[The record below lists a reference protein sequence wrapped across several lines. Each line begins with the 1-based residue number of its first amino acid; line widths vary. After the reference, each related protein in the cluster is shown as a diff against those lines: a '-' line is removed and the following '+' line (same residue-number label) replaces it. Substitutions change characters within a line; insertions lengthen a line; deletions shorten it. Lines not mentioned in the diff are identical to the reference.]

1 MKGTKYY
8 TNWDIWENIF
18 FLLFVCVFNMC
29 MWWYTHAYMHSYTD
43 TYPWEPGEARRGHW
57 VSCSISLCFI
67 LLRQGLSLNL
77 VIRLAASKP
86 QLFPCLCPY
95 STPPK
100 CPSTQSWG
108 CGPHSQLRVR
118 HPWSVCAPSSRLSG
132 IRQVPKSEGLALF
145 ASLRSLL
152 STSM

>member
-1 MKGTKYY
+1 MNLMKGTKYY

-86 QLFPCLCPY
+86 QLFPCLCPP
-95 STPPK
+95 T
-100 CPSTQSWG
+100 
-108 CGPHSQLRVR
+108 
-118 HPWSVCAPSSRLSG
+118 A
-132 IRQVPKSEGLALF
+132 LALYDCIWP
-145 ASLRSLL
+145 SLAFCMGTRGTQVFMSVQNILL
-152 STSM
+152 PI